1 MQSSFSVRQID
12 ELGRIVL
19 PIEVRRALGWG
30 EKTLVE
36 IMPSKETGDVI
47 LRCHASTCVYCG
59 STEKLKEYRMKYIC
73 TVCQK
78 ELCKL

>member
-1 MQSSFSVRQID
+1 MESSFSVRHID

-19 PIEVRRALGWG
+19 PIEVRRSLRWG
-30 EKTLVE
+30 EKTPVE
-36 IMPSKETGDVI
+36 IMLNKERSEVI